1 MFHFKNIFCKFL
13 NNLTPKYVVGTLKK
27 KSIVSNTKRT
37 NKYISELK
45 VRTPNKTPAEPSNVP
60 KRNAG

>member
-1 MFHFKNIFCKFL
+1 MCGWYIE
-13 NNLTPKYVVGTLKK
+13 K